1 MKNELILQWER
12 GFVKAEEYR
21 GVDGNR
27 LGLEGGGQVAEAG
40 AADPAAGGGAG
51 AGRAERGAGR
61 GDPAAVWAGAL
72 HPAARCGAAASA
84 LRTDAAAGAAAHAAC
99 RLGPVAVRRAG
110 AAAGGISERAGRR
123 ADRRMR
129 QRGRAGRA
137 RDRDPGDLV
146 ALHPHPTRDPA
157 SAGAASAAFI
167 GLLSAGRPPRQ
178 RQDDAAAQ
186 LHPRA
191 FGGGQ
196 PRRRC
201 GRAAGAGGRGAWRA
215 AVRPR
220 PAHGRALRLPEGRR
234 HADAAA
240 RDEPGVAGRGRDH
253 KPRRPRRDPAG
264 LRLRRAHPCDHPR
277 GLRRGAAGK
286 APVPGRPRGRDV

>member
-12 GFVKAEEYR
+12 GFVKVEEYR

-110 AAAGGISERAGRR
+110 AASGRVSERAGRR

-167 GLLSAGRPPRQ
+167 GLLSAGRPRP
-178 RQDDAAAQ
+178 AAA
-186 LHPRA
+186 
-191 FGGGQ
+191 
-196 PRRRC
+196 RRRC
-201 GRAAGAGGRGAWRA
+201 CAAASARFRRRAAASALWTSGWSWRA
-215 AVRPR
+215 RCMACRSSTSARTRTCSP
-220 PAHGRALRLPEGRR
+220 
-234 HADAAA
+234 AA
-240 RDEPGVAGRGRDH
+240 RRPQACRCCCAG
-253 KPRRPRRDPAG
+253 
-264 LRLRRAHPCDHPR
+264 
-277 GLRRGAAGK
+277 
-286 APVPGRPRGRDV
+286 

>member
-21 GVDGNR
+21 GADGNR

-146 ALHPHPTRDPA
+146 ALHPHPARDPA
-157 SAGAASAAFI
+157 SARFRRRAAASALWTSGWSWRVRCMACRSST
-167 GLLSAGRPPRQ
+167 SARTRTCSP
-178 RQDDAAAQ
+178 
-186 LHPRA
+186 
-191 FGGGQ
+191 
-196 PRRRC
+196 
-201 GRAAGAGGRGAWRA
+201 
-215 AVRPR
+215 
-220 PAHGRALRLPEGRR
+220 
-234 HADAAA
+234 AA
-240 RDEPGVAGRGRDH
+240 RRPQACRCCCAG
-253 KPRRPRRDPAG
+253 
-264 LRLRRAHPCDHPR
+264 
-277 GLRRGAAGK
+277 
-286 APVPGRPRGRDV
+286 